1 MLASVVIDRAR
12 RTLLDPAPGV
22 TWSNADLLDYLSAG
36 QTAVC
41 QLKADAFPKRA
52 TFACVAGV
60 AQQLPSDALSLLDI
74 YYNVN
79 GAPVNEVGRSL
90 MNNVA
95 DWPASTQ
102 QVTVTD
108 WMSDARDPRRF
119 FIYPPNTGAGQ
130 LFLLY
135 GAIPPALTAVSDSLS
150 LIDTYETALWAYTV
164 ALALAE
170 NTKKQDLAKSDEF
183 LKLFNTMI
191 VGRAQ
196 TQKINAPNLG
206 LAERT

>member
-1 MLASVVIDRAR
+1 MLASVVIARAR
-12 RTLLDPAPGV
+12 RTLLDPDAV
-22 TWSNADLLDYLSAG
+22 TWSDADLLDYLSAG

-52 TFACVAGV
+52 TFSLAAGV
-60 AQQLPSDALSLLDI
+60 AQQLPSDALSLLDV
-74 YYNVN
+74 YYNTS
-79 GAPVNEVGRSL
+79 GTPVNEVGRSL
-90 MNNVA
+90 MNNVTN
-95 DWPASTQ
+95 WPASTQ
-102 QVTVTD
+102 QAEVTD
-108 WMSDARDPRRF
+108 WMSDQRDPRRF
-119 FIYPPNTGAGQ
+119 FVYPPNDGTGS
-130 LFLLY
+130 LLLLY
-135 GAIPPALTAVSDSLS
+135 GAIPPALTATSDSLS
-150 LIDTYETALWAYTV
+150 LVDTYETALWAYTV

-170 NTKKQDLAKSDEF
+170 NTKRQDLAKSDEF